1 MKVPR
6 VVVSSFLLLAVLASP
21 AVAQRKS
28 AVDPKINDSFKNP
41 NVADFVERFEREGR
55 EIYDKREEV
64 VAASGVREGMTI
76 ADVGAGTGLFSRL
89 FAKKTG
95 PQGKVYAVD
104 IARNF
109 VEHIVKSSR
118 EEGLE
123 NVVGI
128 TCKAESSELPA
139 SSVDLVFICD
149 TYHHFEYPE
158 STMKSIHQALRPG
171 GVLCVIDFQRI
182 EGVSSEWIL
191 NHVRAG
197 KEVVTKEIEDV
208 GFELMEEVN
217 DMFQDNYFL
226 KFRKR

>member
-1 MKVPR
+1 MTVLR
-6 VVVSSFLLLAVLASP
+6 VAFSSVLLLAVLAAP

-55 EIYDKREEV
+55 EIYDKREQV
-64 VAASGVREGMTI
+64 VAACGVREGMAV

-89 FAKKTG
+89 FARQTG

-104 IARNF
+104 IAKNF
-109 VEHIVKSSR
+109 VEHIVKSSQ
-118 EEGLE
+118 EEGLS

-128 TCKAESSELPA
+128 TCKADSSELPA
-139 SSVDLVFICD
+139 NSVDLVFICD
-149 TYHHFEYPE
+149 TYHHFEHPE

-171 GVLCVIDFQRI
+171 GILCVIDFQRI

-197 KEVVTKEIEDV
+197 KELVTKEIEDI
-208 GFELMEEVN
+208 GFELTDELN